1 MDLQE
6 WLKQA
11 AQYFID
17 QWGISK
23 DAAPKFALLYAYLG
37 EYGLNPRPSSGYRSQ
52 AKQDELL
59 ARWNRGD
66 RAGLKFKPAK
76 VSKHTSRR
84 AMDIS
89 TSDEKL
95 AAQIAKALGLRAGY
109 DFGDPVHFEA

>member
-1 MDLQE
+1 MELAE

-11 AQYFID
+11 EQYFIS
-17 QWGISK
+17 QWGIDKS
-23 DAAPKFALLYAYLG
+23 AAPKFALLYAYFG
-37 EYGLNPRPSSGYRSQ
+37 EYGLDPKPSSGYRSQ
-52 AKQDELL
+52 AKQNEML
-59 ARWNRGD
+59 ARWERGD

-84 AMDIS
+84 AMDI
-89 TSDEKL
+89 TTRDEKL